1 MKWQRLQRKILINYF
16 FRDFMTIHVTA
27 RLVTVDE
34 NSIGQRLDNYL
45 LKQLKGVPKSH
56 IYRIIRKGE
65 VRVNKGRKKAEY
77 RLQLEDIVRIPPIR
91 TASEKHIKPS
101 DNLIDVLNQ
110 SILYEDNGLMILN
123 KHHGMAV
130 HGGSNVSIG
139 LVEALK
145 AKYKQPIELVHR
157 LDRSTS
163 GCLILAK
170 KRSVLKALHEQLV
183 QHQMEKRYIALVK
196 NSWSKKRHTIDAP
209 IFQNSRYS
217 VIDTKGKQAVSH
229 FHPLKNFQKDDFSAS
244 LVEVVIETGRTHQ
257 IRVHAK
263 YADHPIA
270 QDDKYGDRLFDK
282 LMKEKGLNRL
292 FLHAKSVTFTNP
304 TTNEIQKVVAPLP
317 IELEDFLNKL

>member
-1 MKWQRLQRKILINYF
+1 
-16 FRDFMTIHVTA
+16 MTIHVTA

-34 NSIGQRLDNYL
+34 FSIGQRLDNYL
-45 LKQLKGVPKSH
+45 LKQLKGVPRSH

-77 RLQLEDIVRIPPIR
+77 KLQPEDIVRIPPIK
-91 TASEKHIKPS
+91 TASEKIIKPS

-130 HGGSNVSIG
+130 HGGSNVSVG
-139 LVEALK
+139 LIEALK
-145 AKYKQPIELVHR
+145 TKYKQPIELVHR

-209 IFQNSRYS
+209 IYQNSRYS
-217 VIDTKGKQAVSH
+217 VIDAKGKQAVSH

-270 QDDKYGDRLFDK
+270 QDDKYGDQLFDK

-292 FLHAKSVTFTNP
+292 FLHAKSITFTNP